1 MRIVELNDKTKN
13 NLLENLLKRSPGSY
27 GQYEQAVNEII
38 SEVREKKDEALFAYT
53 LKFDKCAITP
63 DTVKVTEEEI
73 KEAYEMTDR
82 EFVAVMKKAA
92 ANITKFL

>member
-38 SEVREKKDEALFAYT
+38 SEVREKK
-53 LKFDKCAITP
+53 
-63 DTVKVTEEEI
+63 
-73 KEAYEMTDR
+73 
-82 EFVAVMKKAA
+82 
-92 ANITKFL
+92 TKRSLPIR